1 MTKLIIGFVLGLI
14 VATVGFS
21 GVARLL
27 DSGVEVIKQKSQ
39 EAITEKTQDL
49 GK

>member
-1 MTKLIIGFVLGLI
+1 MRNLVIGFVMGLV

-27 DSGVEVIKQKSQ
+27 DRGVETIKTQSQ
-39 EAITEKTQDL
+39 ELAR
-49 GK
+49 

>member
-1 MTKLIIGFVLGLI
+1 MRNLIVGFVLGLV

-27 DSGVEVIKQKSQ
+27 DRGVETIKTQSQ
-39 EAITEKTQDL
+39 ELAK
-49 GK
+49 

>member
-1 MTKLIIGFVLGLI
+1 MRNLIVGFVLGLI

-27 DSGVEVIKQKSQ
+27 DKGVETIKTQSQ
-39 EAITEKTQDL
+39 ELAK
-49 GK
+49 

>member
-1 MTKLIIGFVLGLI
+1 MRNLIVGFVMGLV

-27 DSGVEVIKQKSQ
+27 DRGVETIKTQSQ
-39 EAITEKTQDL
+39 ELAK
-49 GK
+49 

>member
-1 MTKLIIGFVLGLI
+1 VKNILIGFILGLV

-27 DSGVEVIKQKSQ
+27 DRGVETIKTQSQ
-39 EAITEKTQDL
+39 ELAR
-49 GK
+49 

>member
-1 MTKLIIGFVLGLI
+1 MRNLIVGFVFGLV

-27 DSGVEVIKQKSQ
+27 DRGVETIKTQSQ
-39 EAITEKTQDL
+39 ELAK
-49 GK
+49 